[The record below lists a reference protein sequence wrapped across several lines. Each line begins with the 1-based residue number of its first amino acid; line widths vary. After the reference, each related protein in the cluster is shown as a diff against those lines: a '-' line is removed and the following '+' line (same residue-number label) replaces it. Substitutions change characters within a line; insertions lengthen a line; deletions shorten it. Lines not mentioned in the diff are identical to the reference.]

1 MNIATL
7 NNLYP
12 DTIYLCVCVCV
23 GGGVY
28 PSYGYFHGSHEFLLL
43 SVFGEET

>member
-7 NNLYP
+7 NNLYH
-12 DTIYLCVCVCV
+12 DTIYLCVCV
-23 GGGVY
+23 GGGY